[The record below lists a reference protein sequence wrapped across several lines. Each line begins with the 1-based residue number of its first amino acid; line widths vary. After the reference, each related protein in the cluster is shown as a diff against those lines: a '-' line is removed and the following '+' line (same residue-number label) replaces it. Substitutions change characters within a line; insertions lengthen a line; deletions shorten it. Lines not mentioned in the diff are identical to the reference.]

1 MLEIVNRA
9 VLDWRLLIQAK
20 AWKCKK
26 FYPVRGGN
34 EKLPSYNCNF
44 AELRQF
50 FKSEWCQLCLQM
62 NRSSLSAVMILK
74 KLEAELAGR
83 EQLVA
88 RMTHECEEF
97 EAYFP
102 ETSLRTIP
110 DSVWSQVHAGV
121 PLAAAYAL
129 YERGIQ
135 NQKKKDEQREARAAS
150 CLAGLPGAGEE
161 HYFSPAQVR
170 AMSRREVRENY
181 DRIFES
187 MRHWQ

>member
-1 MLEIVNRA
+1 MESEQLTVAEEAIEEALEVTA
-9 VLDWRLLIQAK
+9 EKADEVQPEEQTEALVQEVLEEICSTENATPDVEALK
-20 AWKCKK
+20 A
-26 FYPVRGGN
+26 RIG
-34 EKLPSYNCNF
+34 E
-44 AELRQF
+44 
-50 FKSEWCQLCLQM
+50 
-62 NRSSLSAVMILK
+62 
-74 KLEAELAGR
+74 LEAELAQR
-83 EQLVA
+83 EELAQ
-88 RMTHECEEF
+88 RMTRECEEF

-102 ETSLRTIP
+102 ETSLRTLP
-110 DSVWSQVHAGV
+110 ESVWEKVHAGV

-135 NQKKKDEQREARAAS
+135 NQKKKAEEREARAAS
-150 CLAGLPGAGEE
+150 CLAGLPGAAGE

>member
-1 MLEIVNRA
+1 MRVENEQLTMTAEAVAEELAEVVPEEQAEEVCPEEISA
-9 VLDWRLLIQAK
+9 EAADEA
-20 AWKCKK
+20 
-26 FYPVRGGN
+26 
-34 EKLPSYNCNF
+34 LPDVE
-44 AELRQF
+44 ALMARIGE
-50 FKSEWCQLCLQM
+50 
-62 NRSSLSAVMILK
+62 
-74 KLEAELAGR
+74 LEAELAGR